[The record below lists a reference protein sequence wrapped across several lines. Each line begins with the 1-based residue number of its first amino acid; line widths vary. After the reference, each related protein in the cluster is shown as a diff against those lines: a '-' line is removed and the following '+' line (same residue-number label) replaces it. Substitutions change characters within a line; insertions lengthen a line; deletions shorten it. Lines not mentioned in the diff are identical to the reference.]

1 LAVIGLGL
9 VAGRARAQQWV
20 HLDHTPEGTP
30 AEVKLV
36 SGSDEQQ
43 TVIDVVI
50 HGFWVEDVLG
60 GDKRT
65 YQRLSFPG
73 LGIMGQTGA
82 PLLPAVQMRL
92 AVPTNAEGVTLD
104 RVEIGDTRIFSNM
117 QIYPQPIPER
127 DHPEGDPEIFQF
139 DEQIYASSGP
149 WPTEFG
155 PRGVPIEAQDRWIPS
170 AQFEA
175 WPCKWDPATGE
186 LQVHDQMRLLLSH
199 QGIGLSF
206 GQGTIEEAHLAA
218 TLFDNWKVV
227 SQWFPSNGVHYD
239 GQYLFLYPEAYQ
251 TAIQPLVDQKKARG
265 FKVTEYTLESVGNT
279 CSEVRAAIKK
289 WYNSAPVGYDHY
301 ALLVGDDE
309 DIPLCSSPQTSNA
322 GVVPTDDLYGS
333 INGDDLNEEVWV
345 GRLSVDDADDL
356 SNQVAKILN
365 YENGRDFTWP
375 YTTVGLVA
383 HKQGAPNKYEGA
395 HESVRTA
402 SYSVTPNF
410 VTLYGS
416 AGATDA
422 DVRTL
427 IDDGA
432 GIICYRGHG
441 STSAWTGW
449 NTNFDNFSTSDVGV
463 LTNDPQTPVVW
474 SIACNNSDIR
484 VSDCVGEH
492 WMEEIGNGAVAH
504 YGATVPSWTTA
515 NHELDR
521 GLFKAV
527 FEDGITGH
535 AQAISA
541 AEDQMVA
548 ANQEDN
554 AWMYMLLGDPEMK
567 IKRLGALNWTVIMP
581 EAIQVCPDGC
591 GLTVEVYD
599 PEGQAVKEALVSVW
613 KRANNGKLA
622 SGDEVFTNTYTDAGG
637 AASLIVSPSTE
648 GTVEVVVRDLDGNVS
663 TGSLPVL
670 ANTPAPS
677 LQTSKLLL
685 RANPSVMAQRTVFQL
700 NRKLDQGGRLQIFD
714 ARGRQVRDLQ
724 VGPGEDHIGWNGRD
738 DRGSNVSSG
747 VYFVK
752 LVTEGR
758 QISTR
763 VVKVR

>member
-1 LAVIGLGL
+1 LSFGTILLAG
-9 VAGRARAQQWV
+9 AAHAQQWV

-36 SGSDEQQ
+36 SGSDDQQ

-50 HGFWVEDVLG
+50 HGFWMEDVLG
-60 GDKRT
+60 ADQHS

-73 LGIMGQTGA
+73 LGIMGQAGA
-82 PLLPAVQMRL
+82 PLLPAVQMCL
-92 AVPTNAEGVTLD
+92 AVPTSAEGVTLD
-104 RVEIGDTRIFSNM
+104 RVEILNTRSFSNM

-127 DHPEGDPEIFQF
+127 DHPEGDPEIFQI
-139 DEQIYASSGP
+139 DEQLYASSGP
-149 WPTEFG
+149 WPTDFG
-155 PRGVPIEAQDRWIPS
+155 PRGRPVEAADRWIPR
-170 AQFEA
+170 ANFEA

-186 LQVHDQMRLLLSH
+186 LQVYDQMRLLLGH
-199 QGIGLSF
+199 QGTTLQF
-206 GQGTIEEAHLAA
+206 PTGTIEEAHLAA

-227 SQWFPSNGVHYD
+227 GHWFPSNGIHYD
-239 GQYLFLYPEAYQ
+239 GQYLFLYPEADQ

-279 CSEVRAAIKK
+279 CSEIRDAIKK
-289 WYNSAPVGYDHY
+289 WYNTSPIGYDHY
-301 ALLVGDDE
+301 ALLVGDDA
-309 DIPLCSSPQTSNA
+309 DIPLCSSPQTKWA
-322 GVVPTDDLYGS
+322 GNVPTDDLYGS

-345 GRLSVDDADDL
+345 GRLSVDGADDL

-375 YTTVGLVA
+375 YTTVGLAA
-383 HKQGAPNKYEGA
+383 HKEGAPGKYEGA
-395 HESVRTA
+395 QESVRTA

-416 AGATDA
+416 AGTMDS
-422 DVRTL
+422 DVRDL
-427 IDDGA
+427 IDNGA

-441 STSAWTGW
+441 STAAWSGW
-449 NTNFDNFSTSDVGV
+449 NTSFESFGSSDISV
-463 LTNDPQTPVVW
+463 LANTPRTPVVW
-474 SIACNNSDIR
+474 SIACNNNDIR
-484 VSDCVGEH
+484 VADCVGER
-492 WMEEIGNGAVAH
+492 WMEETNDGAVAH
-504 YGATVPSWTTA
+504 YGATVPSWTIA

-548 ANQEDN
+548 ANEEDN

-567 IKRLGALNWTVIMP
+567 IKRLGALDWAVIMP
-581 EAIQVCPDGC
+581 EALQVCPDGC

-599 PEGQAVKEALVSVW
+599 REGLAVKEALVSVW

-637 AASLIVSPSTE
+637 AASLSVSPSTE
-648 GTVEVVVRDLDGNVS
+648 GEMEVVVRDLDGNVFV
-663 TGSLPVL
+663 GSVPVI
-670 ANTPAPS
+670 AGTPAPS

-685 RANPSVMAQRTVFQL
+685 RATPSVMAQRTVFQL
-700 NRKLDQGGRLQIFD
+700 NRKLDQGGRLRIFD
-714 ARGRQVRDLQ
+714 ARGRQVRALQ

-738 DRGSNVSSG
+738 DHGGSVSSG

-752 LVTEGR
+752 LLTEGR